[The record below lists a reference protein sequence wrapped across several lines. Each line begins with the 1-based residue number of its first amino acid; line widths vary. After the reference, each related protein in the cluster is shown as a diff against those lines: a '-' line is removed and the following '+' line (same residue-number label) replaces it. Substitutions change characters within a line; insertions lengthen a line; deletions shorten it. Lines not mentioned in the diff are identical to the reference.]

1 MTQFICRADYR
12 IKEDIDLKR
21 TFILLCLI
29 VMIFGASGCTNAS
42 KAPDR
47 DLSPSPTEVPKE
59 PEETVYQQVT
69 SKDAELYIA
78 RNVEGERFVVNP
90 YGMIATDYRVDETGN
105 IVFDDG
111 TIMISHDNAICFEE
125 IESLEFAEEEYT
137 VTLDPLNLPM
147 DYYYSGQYTQYSVP
161 FQISLKI
168 SNPKA
173 TNQIIFLESSD
184 SEIISIRANQNA
196 KLIADGMF
204 DVEPNCLAIQP
215 MDPAKPVDIVV
226 TAKTVGEATLTAR
239 ALSGYASAECAVN
252 VEYGEGDRS
261 GVPESWLKSAAYNTA
276 AHIHSYSSSI
286 IEPTVFEEGF
296 TLYTCEECGHS
307 YKGNFSPKLSVA
319 KTGENTP
326 HVHNYSA
333 STVAP
338 TDTERGYTLYTCQE
352 CGDNYK
358 ANFIDPTK

>member
-1 MTQFICRADYR
+1 M
-12 IKEDIDLKR
+12 KR

-29 VMIFGASGCTNAS
+29 VMMLGATGCANAS

-47 DLSPSPTEVPKE
+47 DLSPTPTEVLKE
-59 PEETVYQQVT
+59 PEETVYPQAT

-78 RNVEGERFVVNP
+78 RNAEGERFVVNP
-90 YGMIATDYRVDETGN
+90 YGMIGTDYRVDEDGN
-105 IVFDDG
+105 IVSEDG
-111 TIMISHDNAICFEE
+111 TIMISHDNAAYFEE
-125 IESLEFAEEEYT
+125 VESLEFAKEEYT

-168 SNPKA
+168 SNPEA
-173 TNQIIFLESSD
+173 TNQIILLESSD
-184 SEIISIRANQNA
+184 PEFISVRANQNA
-196 KLIADGMF
+196 ELIADGMF

-239 ALSGYASAECAVN
+239 ALSGYASAECMIH

-261 GVPESWLKSAAYNTA
+261 AVPESWLSSAAYNTA
-276 AHIHSYSSSI
+276 AHFHAYSSSI
-286 IEPTVFEEGF
+286 IEPTVFEDGF

-307 YKGNFSPKLSVA
+307 YKGNFIPKLSA
-319 KTGENTP
+319 AGTDENTP

-338 TDTERGYTLYTCQE
+338 TDSERGYTLYTCQE
-352 CGDNYK
+352 CGDSYK